1 MFSVI
6 VPVHNKLP
14 HLDRSINSVL
24 NQSFKDFELIV
35 IDDASSDGSEER
47 IKEYT
52 DPRIRTFKRDIPGPG
67 GYAARNLGIKKA
79 KYEWIAFLDADDEW
93 KTDHLEEKFTI
104 IQKYSDVEL
113 VSTNWV
119 YSKEEKIT
127 PVSSL
132 KKIKEKHREFS
143 LIDYLNYNLIVWT
156 SAVSIKKQVLISVG
170 SFPEEKCKRSG
181 DMDTWIRCLYK
192 SKRNLFINKVL
203 AVYYVDT
210 VNRVTDFDWNP
221 SLDFCPLKTIRNM
234 RKNVTDRMLLKAID
248 NYCAKH
254 ISFRM
259 MKEMKMRK
267 TINLKRLNDVHSWLL
282 RLKIIIKLYLYK
294 LILILRKKQ

>member
-1 MFSVI
+1 
-6 VPVHNKLP
+6 
-14 HLDRSINSVL
+14 
-24 NQSFKDFELIV
+24 
-35 IDDASSDGSEER
+35 
-47 IKEYT
+47 
-52 DPRIRTFKRDIPGPG
+52 
-67 GYAARNLGIKKA
+67 
-79 KYEWIAFLDADDEW
+79 
-93 KTDHLEEKFTI
+93 
-104 IQKYSDVEL
+104 
-113 VSTNWV
+113 
-119 YSKEEKIT
+119 
-127 PVSSL
+127 
-132 KKIKEKHREFS
+132 
-143 LIDYLNYNLIVWT
+143 
-156 SAVSIKKQVLISVG
+156 
-170 SFPEEKCKRSG
+170 
-181 DMDTWIRCLYK
+181 
-192 SKRNLFINKVL
+192 FINKVL